1 MTFKNTIR
9 LLMANFS
16 TVWKLVFYYLIVL
29 GIVVGLMSPFFGVIG
44 TTINGTGDL
53 TAIGDLLTTF
63 NVSVNFI
70 SFVGELNILLSS
82 VIQSILNLFITNF
95 WIAIYLSVLML
106 YVLPVLF
113 GLADLPVGQ
122 TLFGYMSSLTKYNFV
137 GSYVSMLGR
146 SIRFQLFKNLIY
158 LPFNLLIIAVFVL
171 TLGLSAVGG
180 LMIYFLPI
188 IIIVPFIVLV
198 ALKRTLLSGWMPAK
212 VVYDCNMFVAFGKG
226 MKAVFKRFFRV
237 FSTALAMTIIIFALS
252 YLFGTYA
259 IFVIIPV
266 GMAMFY
272 VFEMVTFYSSQ
283 GMRFYVDLDTI
294 VKPKLLEECDS
305 FKKAKDVI

>member
-1 MTFKNTIR
+1 MMFKNTVR

-16 TVWKLVFYYLIVL
+16 TVWKLILYYLVIL
-29 GIVVGLMSPFFGVIG
+29 GIIVGLMSPFFGIIG
-44 TTINGTGDL
+44 SSINATGDL
-53 TAIGDLLTTF
+53 SKIGELLTTF

-70 SFVGELNILLSS
+70 GFVGQLNILIAS
-82 VIQSILNLFITNF
+82 VLESILTLFATNV
-95 WIAIYLSVLML
+95 WVAIYLSVLLL
-106 YVLPVLF
+106 YVVPVLF

-122 TLFGYMSSLTKYNFV
+122 SLFGYMSSLTKYSFV

-146 SIRFQLFKNLIY
+146 SIRFQLFKNLTY
-158 LPFNLLIIAVFVL
+158 LPFNILIAAIFVL
-171 TLGLSAVGG
+171 TLKLATVGG
-180 LMIYFLPI
+180 LMVYFLPI
-188 IIIVPFIVLV
+188 VILVPFILLT

-226 MKAVFKRFFRV
+226 LKAVFKRFFRV
-237 FSTALAMTIIIFALS
+237 FSTALVMTVIVFAFS

-259 IFVIIPV
+259 LLVIIPV
-266 GMAMFY
+266 AMAMFY

-305 FKKAKDVI
+305 FKKVKHVI